1 MQRTHTLGD
10 GIGVDFVSRAS
21 TTVMGDNPMAGGHA
35 GVNPMHQQNKR
46 EKAKSKPVKETSS
59 GTSFASFWRPSSKLD
74 AQSPNQGEK
83 EEVEEE
89 GEGEWSSSEDE
100 DEDEDED
107 ENRGRR

>member
-1 MQRTHTLGD
+1 MMQRAHTLGD

-59 GTSFASFWRPSSKLD
+59 GASFASFWRPSSKLD

-83 EEVEEE
+83 KVEGEEE
-89 GEGEWSSSEDE
+89 EEWSSSEDE
-100 DEDEDED
+100 DEDE
-107 ENRGRR
+107 NRGRR